1 MEITKEELADVIK
14 DAVKTAT
21 AEYQKEQKEA
31 QRPTKEE
38 IMSVKDPIRR
48 QQLIRENLDL
58 F

>member
-1 MEITKEELADVIK
+1 MEITKEELSDVIK

-21 AEYQKEQKEA
+21 AEYAKEQAAAARLSKD
-31 QRPTKEE
+31 E
-38 IMSVKDPIRR
+38 IMKVKDPIKR